1 MSDRGIFTASS
12 RPSVQSMPHDNRL
25 GEFLRARRERVS
37 PADLGLPQDERPRR
51 VPGLRREELARLAGV
66 STNYVVRLEQGRD
79 RHPSPS
85 VLDALA
91 AALQLDDAATTHL
104 HRLGMPDAERPRARR
119 ARDSRGDGI
128 APGVQRLLDRLDD
141 LPVSV
146 MNRFGDV
153 LATTPL
159 AAAAMPGLSAGVNA
173 YRATFLDPALRDLFG
188 DGWERVAR
196 SVVAGLRAVSADPE
210 TAGDPRLVA
219 LVGELALE
227 SDVFRRLWARHD
239 VRPRVGRGISVLHH
253 PQVGRLELS
262 WEKLEVSGSP
272 GQTIV
277 IHEPEPGSAT
287 ERALA
292 LLVPLNAERAAEPAG
307 VPDSA

>member
-1 MSDRGIFTASS
+1 MSGRGTFAALA
-12 RPSVQSMPHDNRL
+12 RPSVDGMYPDNRL
-25 GEFLRARRERVS
+25 GEFLRTRRERVS
-37 PADLGLPQDERPRR
+37 PADLGLPMDERPRR
-51 VPGLRREELARLAGV
+51 VSGLRREELAQLAGV
-66 STNYVVRLEQGRD
+66 STNYIVRLEQGRD

-91 AALQLDDAATTHL
+91 AALQLDEAATAHL
-104 HRLGMPDAERPRARR
+104 HRLGMPAANRPRATRQ
-119 ARDSRGDGI
+119 RDPQADAI

-153 LATTPL
+153 LAATPL
-159 AAAAMPGLSAGVNA
+159 AATAMPGLGVGANA
-173 YRATFLDPALRDLFG
+173 YRATFMDPALHDLFG

-196 SVVAGLRAVSADPE
+196 SVVAGLRAVSADPG

-227 SDVFRRLWARHD
+227 SDTFRRLWARHD
-239 VRPRVGRGISVLHH
+239 VRPRVGRGTSVLHH
-253 PQVGRLELS
+253 PQVGRLELT

-277 IHEPEPGSAT
+277 IHEPEPGSAS

-292 LLVPLNAERAAEPAG
+292 LLVPLTVERASERAGARAPA
-307 VPDSA
+307 